1 MSMEAALQTY
11 FSEAHELLEQMERLL
26 LQFENGQVSDEAED
40 LNAIFRAAH
49 TIKGSAGM
57 FGLDTIVDFTHVVEN
72 LLDKL
77 RSGGIG
83 LTPQLIT
90 LLLHSHDHIALLLDA
105 VERSTQAEHNPG
117 VNDDNNA
124 TVDLSQQARQQG
136 DNLIQDLLQCL
147 NGEAVKAKATTTKQS
162 EHPMSRFASQL
173 AEPTQ
178 PVADLVERLAAD
190 VENDFWHILVRFGEN
205 SYRDGMDPLSF
216 IQFLG
221 TLGRVAHIVTLGD
234 NLPSFDSF
242 EAESC
247 YLGFEIQLSSKASKQ
262 KIEDVFEFMREDGFL
277 RILPPNSALGDY
289 LEMIDTMPEVDL
301 YLGEILIECG
311 ALTST
316 ELASAL
322 RLQAQTDGE
331 WNPLGEILIAQDMRL
346 SPLLQAVLQKQ
357 TQTRENLVREQTSI
371 RVDADKLDTLINLVG
386 ELVTAGAGTIMQ
398 AEALGNSQ
406 MIESVA
412 ILNSLLEEVRD
423 TALKLRMVPIGATFS
438 KFQRVVRDTANDL
451 SKEVELVIKGA
462 DTELDKSVVE
472 KIGDPLM
479 HLVRNALDH
488 GIESP
493 QTRIAQ
499 GKPAQGQLT
508 LNAFH
513 DSGNIVIEVSDDGKG
528 LDPEMLRQKAIEKG
542 LIGEDTVLSKDE
554 LLNLIFEPGFSTT
567 DSISNLSGRGVGM
580 DVVKRNI
587 TELRGRIEMN
597 SKLGA
602 GTTLRIILPLT
613 LAIIDGFLISVG
625 KDSFVVPLDLV
636 QECVELDSRYLR
648 LENNVPYINLRNEV
662 LPLINLRRHFGL
674 RGQSSGRQNV
684 VVVKANGQM
693 CGLVVDKLLG
703 EFQTVIKPL
712 GRVFERVGGLSG
724 STILGNGAVAL
735 ILDVQGLVKGL
746 TINSVPLIE
755 KKFLIQTEGV

>member
-11 FSEAHELLEQMERLL
+11 FTEAHELLEQMERLL
-26 LQFENGQVSDEAED
+26 LQFESGQVSDEADD

-49 TIKGSAGM
+49 TIKGSAGI
-57 FGLDTIVDFTHVVEN
+57 FGLDSIVDFTHVVEN

-77 RSGGIG
+77 RSGDIV

-105 VERSTQAEHNPG
+105 VERSTEAENNPRA
-117 VNDDNNA
+117 NNGIES
-124 TVDLSQQARQQG
+124 TEGLSQQAQQQG
-136 DNLIQDLLQCL
+136 DNLIQNLLQCL
-147 NGEAVKAKATTTKQS
+147 NDETVKAQGTIEQS
-162 EHPMSRFASQL
+162 EYSVPQVAREL
-173 AEPTQ
+173 AEPIQ
-178 PVADLVERLAAD
+178 PEADMVERLAVE
-190 VENDFWHILVRFGEN
+190 VENDFWHLSVRFGEN
-205 SYRDGMDPLSF
+205 SFRDGMDPLSF
-216 IQFLG
+216 IQFLA
-221 TLGRVAHIVTLGD
+221 TLGRVSHILTLSD
-234 NLPSFDSF
+234 NLPTLDSF

-262 KIEDVFEFMREDGFL
+262 EIEDVFEFMREDGFL
-277 RILPPNSALGDY
+277 RILPPHSAIGAY
-289 LEMIDTMPEVDL
+289 IEMIDTMPEADL
-301 YLGEILIECG
+301 YLGEILIQCG
-311 ALTST
+311 ALTRG
-316 ELASAL
+316 ELAAAL
-322 RLQAQTDGE
+322 RLQAQAHPDRK
-331 WNPLGEILIAQDMRL
+331 PLGEMLVEQDQRL
-346 SPLLQAVLQKQ
+346 KPLMKAVLNKQ
-357 TQTRENLVREQTSI
+357 TQMRESLVREQTSL
-371 RVDADKLDTLINLVG
+371 RVDADKLDTLINQVG
-386 ELVTAGAGTIMQ
+386 ELVTAGSGTVMQ

-423 TALKLRMVPIGATFS
+423 TALKLRMVPIGVTFS

-451 SKEVELVIKGA
+451 SKEVELVISGA

-493 QTRIAQ
+493 ATRIAQ

-513 DSGNIVIEVSDDGKG
+513 DSGDIVIEISDDGKG
-528 LDPEMLRQKAIEKG
+528 LDPEMLRVKAIEKG
-542 LIGEDTVLSKDE
+542 LIVEDAVLSKDE
-554 LLNLIFEPGFSTT
+554 LLNLIFEPGFSTV

-597 SKLGA
+597 SEVGV

-613 LAIIDGFLISVG
+613 LAIIDGFLIGVG
-625 KDSFVVPLDLV
+625 NDSFVVPLNLV

-662 LPLINLRRHFGL
+662 LPLINLHRHFGL
-674 RGQSSGRQNV
+674 KGKPTGRQNI

-693 CGLVVDKLLG
+693 CGLVVNKLLG

-712 GRVFERVGGLSG
+712 GRVFERVSGLSG

-735 ILDVQGLVKGL
+735 ILDVQGLVQSLAIG
-746 TINSVPLIE
+746 SVPSIE
-755 KKFLIQTEGV
+755 KNLLIKTEGV

>member
-11 FSEAHELLEQMERLL
+11 FIEAHELLEQMERLL
-26 LQFENGQVSDEAED
+26 LQFESGQVSDEAED

-49 TIKGSAGM
+49 TIKGSAGI

-90 LLLHSHDHIALLLDA
+90 LLLHCHDHIAILLDT
-105 VERSTQAEHNPG
+105 VERATQAKHNPG

-124 TVDLSQQARQQG
+124 TAELSQQAQQQG

-147 NGEAVKAKATTTKQS
+147 NDEAVKAKATTKHS
-162 EHPMSRFASQL
+162 EHDMSQFAHQL
-173 AEPTQ
+173 AEPIQ
-178 PVADLVERLAAD
+178 PVADLVERLAAE

-221 TLGRVAHIVTLGD
+221 TLGRVVHIVTLSD

-247 YLGFEIQLSSKASKQ
+247 YLGFEIQLSSKASKRE
-262 KIEDVFEFMREDGFL
+262 IEDVFEFIREDGFL
-277 RILPPNSALGDY
+277 RILPPNSALGHY

-301 YLGEILIECG
+301 HLGEILIECG
-311 ALTST
+311 ALTSA

-322 RLQAQTDGE
+322 RLQAQTDRE
-331 WNPLGEILIAQDMRL
+331 RKPLGEILIEQNVGV
-346 SPLLQAVLQKQ
+346 SPILQAVLQKQ
-357 TQTRENLVREQTSI
+357 TQMRESLVREQTSL
-371 RVDADKLDTLINLVG
+371 RVDSDKLDTLINQVG

-398 AEALGNSQ
+398 AEVLGNSQ

-423 TALKLRMVPIGATFS
+423 TALKLRMVPISATFS

-451 SKEVELVIKGA
+451 SKEVKLVIKGA

-493 QTRIAQ
+493 QTRIDQ

-513 DSGNIVIEVSDDGKG
+513 DSGDIVIEISDDGKG
-528 LDPEMLRQKAIEKG
+528 IDPEILRQKAIEKG
-542 LIGEDTVLSKDE
+542 LIGEDSVLSKDE
-554 LLNLIFEPGFSTT
+554 LLNLIFEPGFSTA

-597 SKLGA
+597 SKLGE

-613 LAIIDGFLISVG
+613 LAIIDGFLIGVG

-648 LENNVPYINLRNEV
+648 LKNNVPYINLRNEV
-662 LPLINLRRHFGL
+662 LPLINLRRHFCLKG
-674 RGQSSGRQNV
+674 RSSRRQNV
-684 VVVKANGQM
+684 VVVKANGQI

-712 GRVFERVGGLSG
+712 GRVFERVSGLSG

-735 ILDVQGLVKGL
+735 ILDVAGLVRSL
-746 TINSVPLIE
+746 AIVSVPLIE
-755 KKFLIQTEGV
+755 KKFLIQSEGV